1 MATHSTSS
9 KIKGEKIH
17 GLHFVTGSDE
27 AEVRRIAQELAMK
40 LAPADAG
47 AFALE
52 IMEATGDTVDQSL
65 SLIQGTVEAILTF
78 PFLSEGKLVWLK
90 GATFLKDSPAGRSS
104 TIQEA
109 LEKLLAI
116 LQKGLPEG
124 ITLLISA
131 PEPDK
136 RRSFY
141 RTLST
146 LASVTLCDKPD
157 FGFNGTERDI
167 INWVTERAQERGVTL
182 EPEAA
187 EILTARIGA
196 NSGQLETELAKLVT
210 AATQSG
216 EIRVPSK
223 LAYADEVQGA
233 SGAQNLSVQTSSMVR
248 APEQRSNSLEEVEFR
263 MNSITATMVR
273 DLVPLTRAGGI
284 FDLGNAISKRDLAL
298 SLSTLQQL
306 RRQEESTIGTLL
318 AAIIPTVRNLLLAKE
333 LMVRH
338 HLKPPQQPFFF
349 TSALQKLPPEE
360 LSHLPRKKDG
370 SLNAYGLGVA
380 AMNAVHFEHEELI
393 KGFLACRDTI
403 AKLLR
408 GQGS

>member
-9 KIKGEKIH
+9 KIKGEKIP

-65 SLIQGTVEAILTF
+65 SLIQGTIEAILTF

-90 GATFLKDSPAGRSS
+90 GATFLKESPAGRSA

-210 AATQSG
+210 ATTQGG
-216 EIRVPSK
+216 EI
-223 LAYADEVQGA
+223 
-233 SGAQNLSVQTSSMVR
+233 SVS
-248 APEQRSNSLEEVEFR
+248 
-263 MNSITATMVR
+263 MVR

-284 FDLGNAISKRDLAL
+284 FDLSNAISKRDLAL

-306 RRQEESTIGTLL
+306 RRQEESTIGILL
-318 AAIIPTVRNLLLAKE
+318 AAIIPTVRNLLLAKD

-370 SLNAYGLGVA
+370 SLNAYGLGLA
-380 AMNAVHFEHEELI
+380 AMNTVHFEHEELI

-408 GQGS
+408 GQGSEDILLTQLVIRLVA